1 MVESRRE
8 RGEKRERR
16 RTGNERRNEK
26 RVRRN
31 GERETRIEGQR
42 QRKREYSRS
51 CIRKVYSQKVVENS
65 EDWDGYRSDGIG
77 R

>member
-1 MVESRRE
+1 L
-8 RGEKRERR
+8 EKKE
-16 RTGNERRNEK
+16 TGNKQRNEE

-31 GERETRIEGQR
+31 RERETRTEEQR

-65 EDWDGYRSDGIG
+65 EDWGGYRSDGIG